1 MSTNVYKPDQK
12 VSTAKKQ
19 DRDWYIGNCNY
30 WIAKAKSLNDKVFTE
45 ECLNAANGI
54 ISDSVFEYVMNPL
67 QMDAD
72 KLKKL
77 PGNIRN
83 IDFLTPIKEKNI
95 GEYIQLPYQF
105 HVISQSPDVAAT
117 RTLDV
122 QKIIA
127 DKVKVLLAEAIQTG
141 KLDESALEGIYK
153 QANEDFKTWVDERA
167 DKGKKTINFT
177 NTINNFDT
185 ERIQRFFYWWSC
197 EEFYTFRRIVGNNV
211 IDETISPLEGYPI
224 TTSKQFVE
232 DYPGF
237 LVQRKLNIFDIK
249 TKYGEF
255 LSDKDVKFL
264 DELERSFK
272 GGNDLPYGKYIDIY
286 NLSDLSTLTNKVSR
300 NREDIIKPTEDGFL
314 FEYYVCF
321 VTDVKRNI
329 LHYITES
336 GAESTKVVDDD
347 YEINPEFGEVSLEEK
362 WIPEAWWQV
371 RIGEEA
377 EGIYIAPRP
386 YEIQRYN
393 IDGSV
398 KIPFGG
404 KKGLLRNNFLYP
416 IPKRIIGSLA
426 LYQIINLN
434 IERTIAKFKGPTEVI
449 PQGIINGK
457 SDADT
462 QMNWFY
468 KLADGTIIYDE
479 TKIGPDVVAT
489 GYRIVGNDSVIS
501 NYLKVL
507 IDIRENIRQE
517 AWDMANMNA
526 NRYGNAG
533 SSETVRNNVSNIQ
546 LARLGSVLMVQMFNK
561 ALERDHSSTLEH
573 AKIAYV
579 EGRTGSYT
587 GQDGKIEVLHL
598 GKGDLLEEDLGVFV
612 IDSILEDQK
621 LQQYKDLAFNASQ
634 NGDVELA
641 GAAIDADSSSGL
653 RKYIK
658 DFSVAKREFEMQM
671 KEMDN
676 KNIKMKIDGDNAL
689 LDKQHQNKL
698 EEIELDQNKQTDRE
712 IALKQLDT
720 NTKLEVAFD
729 KNKTTLTKTQLD
741 NIARIEQAK
750 LKPKPTNNN

>member
-1 MSTNVYKPDQK
+1 
-12 VSTAKKQ
+12 
-19 DRDWYIGNCNY
+19 
-30 WIAKAKSLNDKVFTE
+30 
-45 ECLNAANGI
+45 
-54 ISDSVFEYVMNPL
+54 
-67 QMDAD
+67 
-72 KLKKL
+72 
-77 PGNIRN
+77 
-83 IDFLTPIKEKNI
+83 
-95 GEYIQLPYQF
+95 
-105 HVISQSPDVAAT
+105 
-117 RTLDV
+117 
-122 QKIIA
+122 
-127 DKVKVLLAEAIQTG
+127 
-141 KLDESALEGIYK
+141 
-153 QANEDFKTWVDERA
+153 
-167 DKGKKTINFT
+167 
-177 NTINNFDT
+177 
-185 ERIQRFFYWWSC
+185 
-197 EEFYTFRRIVGNNV
+197 
-211 IDETISPLEGYPI
+211 
-224 TTSKQFVE
+224 
-232 DYPGF
+232 
-237 LVQRKLNIFDIK
+237 
-249 TKYGEF
+249 
-255 LSDKDVKFL
+255 
-264 DELERSFK
+264 
-272 GGNDLPYGKYIDIY
+272 
-286 NLSDLSTLTNKVSR
+286 
-300 NREDIIKPTEDGFL
+300 
-314 FEYYVCF
+314 
-321 VTDVKRNI
+321 
-329 LHYITES
+329 
-336 GAESTKVVDDD
+336 
-347 YEINPEFGEVSLEEK
+347 
-362 WIPEAWWQV
+362 
-371 RIGEEA
+371 
-377 EGIYIAPRP
+377 
-386 YEIQRYN
+386 
-393 IDGSV
+393 
-398 KIPFGG
+398 
-404 KKGLLRNNFLYP
+404 
-416 IPKRIIGSLA
+416 
-426 LYQIINLN
+426 
-434 IERTIAKFKGPTEVI
+434 
-449 PQGIINGK
+449 
-457 SDADT
+457 
-462 QMNWFY
+462 MNWFY